1 MDSTTKYILSK
12 EAAEKKLRRMALEVA
27 ERNYGEQQLVLVGI
41 KNNGSLIAE
50 KIAIHLKEIF
60 SGEII
65 VVSLLIDKKMPGAIT
80 LQPDIDVSN
89 KVVLLIDDVANTGRV
104 MLYSLQ
110 PLLQQFPKK
119 IQTLALVE
127 RTHKSFPIALDYV
140 GVSFSTTLDEHIS
153 VEVENGQ
160 ILGACMLL

>member
-50 KIAIHLKEIF
+50 KIAAHLRGIF
-60 SGEII
+60 SGEVI

-80 LQPDIDVSN
+80 LQPAIDVSN
-89 KVVLLIDDVANTGRV
+89 KVVLLIDDVANSGRV
-104 MLYSLQ
+104 MLYALQ
-110 PLLQQFPKK
+110 PLLQQFPRK

-160 ILGACMLL
+160 LLGACMLA